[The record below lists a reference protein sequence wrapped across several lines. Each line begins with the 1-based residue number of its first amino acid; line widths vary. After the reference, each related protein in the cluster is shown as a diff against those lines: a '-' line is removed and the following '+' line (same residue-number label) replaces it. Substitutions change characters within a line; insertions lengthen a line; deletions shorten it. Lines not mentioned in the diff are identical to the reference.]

1 MSENDPD
8 QVQAK
13 TLEEERMEDVLL
25 MLQHLTRNE
34 EVTIK
39 MIVDC
44 LYDIGS
50 VNLINQKVPHRPING
65 IAKQIAKFSKPVVR
79 ITAYYWFRKNGPKL
93 ITKWLRSKVSF
104 KKPVAHE
111 MAETAHQVQA
121 TLEDKAVPETM
132 PILEGSSLEGRS
144 LRDGGIEIREIEL
157 YSQSKIELLTDEVQR
172 LRTQL
177 RLISGVSIGAIVA
190 LSGIILWMNY
200 GRIETSA
207 QQPERGFQMT
217 TIEQD

>member
-1 MSENDPD
+1 
-8 QVQAK
+8 
-13 TLEEERMEDVLL
+13 
-25 MLQHLTRNE
+25 
-34 EVTIK
+34 
-39 MIVDC
+39 
-44 LYDIGS
+44 
-50 VNLINQKVPHRPING
+50 
-65 IAKQIAKFSKPVVR
+65 
-79 ITAYYWFRKNGPKL
+79 
-93 ITKWLRSKVSF
+93 LRSKVSF